1 MCSSGVKECGAC
13 GSPDPE
19 FACSRCKAARF
30 CGPECFRKAWPAHKA
45 ICGARAEKEK
55 ERPHPW
61 PSPFSCVRAQSEGL
75 VQTGRTG
82 RIAFIDFWPGFEDNT
97 DLWFCQDWFK
107 RNLPGVEIV
116 DASASPDVIMFSMFG
131 KRYISLL
138 QSGSSAKLVFFTGE
152 NLRPPVGRVP
162 LCVSFDHLEGVP
174 QSIHARIPL
183 WVFNMEVH
191 EVLTMHAARLS
202 GKVDESVWKRDFCCW
217 VASNAT
223 MYRAEFRTR
232 FVKTLSARYKQV
244 DCGGEV
250 LNNIGGKVKDKMTF
264 LRGYRFNICFEN
276 ASHPGYCTEKILHAF
291 AAGCVPI
298 YWGDPNACPTSDR
311 ASMSDFNPRA
321 FISAHDFE
329 SPELL
334 LQHIAR
340 VDNAPSKYRPLNKSK
355 DLTRISTLKLHPN
368 VDSRC
373 YSFFGYWKDLLVE
386 IKTKATNWCS

>member
-244 DCGGEV
+244 DCGGAIA
-250 LNNIGGKVKDKMTF
+250 LK
-264 LRGYRFNICFEN
+264 R
-276 ASHPGYCTEKILHAF
+276 YCMPSQLDVSLYTGAIQMLAQQ
-291 AAGCVPI
+291 VI
-298 YWGDPNACPTSDR
+298 
-311 ASMSDFNPRA
+311 
-321 FISAHDFE
+321 
-329 SPELL
+329 ELQCL
-334 LQHIAR
+334 
-340 VDNAPSKYRPLNKSK
+340 
-355 DLTRISTLKLHPN
+355 
-368 VDSRC
+368 
-373 YSFFGYWKDLLVE
+373 
-386 IKTKATNWCS
+386 